1 MAQYYNIVTN
11 PSGTVTLEEIQRVC
25 SVEGQNVQFVVEDF
39 NNGLN
44 GSPQLLTYTTAAP
57 TSEQAVFGPQAINI
71 SGQLPTNHIDHRQN
85 VYIIETNEVSQ
96 SHNVIKNTVSAQL
109 IGENVVNV
117 ENRGSPKIPLNN
129 TLQGQSMQWVQMQ
142 ENNINFDT
150 VLKQNTSTPVK
161 TQVCGLVRNQTP
173 TNTQPHV
180 SLNLPTQRIQSEQP
194 GLIPVTKKS
203 PSRLYQNKNKQ
214 LVANATA
221 AAAAASAAA
230 AATTSNCP
238 QHTGNIA
245 NPQEDRLL
253 NTNLVNNRNINTTFR
268 PKMFVANRSDATKT
282 PGRQV
287 RNVIRQDTPLPR
299 NSVPLQMP
307 KNQNSRKL
315 AEEAYLTEREKVA
328 KFKELQKSPMAVL
341 PQFQRQILQQN
352 LPQRQQQMGANV
364 THHQRQQMSAT
375 NQQRRQQISNNP
387 APNLQSPPN
396 AGQQRQ
402 QQMTLTPLQQ
412 AQLQR
417 QPMMMTPHQKQ
428 QHQLQPSPVQQQME
442 VDSQE
447 FNSQE
452 PAKTSQQQQ
461 QQSCGSQTESDS
473 ASSPSL
479 TFVQKPIDNP
489 QTCIV
494 QRQINGNTAKMLVV
508 LPNGE
513 QRLITF
519 DIPNEECTVHDLL
532 EQVTYTANIP
542 FGPDTNVSLVTDQTF
557 QINFVVEAGPGT
569 FLGSGEGSEQS
580 DSNLSLDKLGTSPG
594 GSSPVFSPSEEN
606 SNSSLTQ
613 HEEPKYVDGKLA
625 VCQHCGISSIDFNRC
640 QRCKTKLPDDVKN
653 IPMTIALEV
662 KKENMLAID
671 VRTFYKKS
679 NEQNRPLKIDRDGSV
694 PSKRGRG
701 RGRPAPK
708 ARLIKEPECLT
719 ISSDEDDQGEGKIK
733 KSLGSSHPMSAIP
746 GHTRNQIEIEMI
758 SEKEPVITNNSVSS
772 MIGYDIG
779 QEEGIKGGGREYDAH
794 NMADGSI
801 QAPQTSLICRTV
813 RIGSYKYI
821 PQERVIISQ
830 SGVRLG
836 VPLLEDNTNF
846 VPLEV
851 KLKDIVKVLIHF
863 GKAMPVLFFYTTTS
877 AGGMIR
883 ELLGMQDPKGPYY
896 DPAGKDHTLKRITL
910 LPEKISDEA
919 KIILKTLFPSNQ
931 LLEELSSKE
940 ANDILVKASPKDSW
954 QVQSM
959 MKKSGQT
966 TSAAQNTT
974 NGGIQTIMVYPPPP
988 AKGGIAINTEDYA
1001 CLGEDQ
1007 FLNDVII
1014 DFYLRYLT
1022 LEVLSEE
1029 DQNRTHVFSSYFYK
1043 RLTSP
1048 HAPAADTGVPL
1059 SPAAKRHARVQKWT
1073 KNVNIFEKDFIVIP
1087 INEHAHWFLAII
1099 CFPGFVGKVPII
1111 SSVSKEC
1118 ENKKKTQKSKKAKE
1132 LKLQAVTIGNT
1143 TITPVTAT
1151 ITLDP
1156 GDEGS
1161 ERDEAEGDDDE
1172 MEMESDDEDETE
1184 DGETETK
1191 PPQKPREPTPV
1202 QNEIVKL
1209 PCILIFDS
1217 LAGASRSRVVA
1228 TLRDYLSCEYLAK
1241 MGTEQVFSKDTIKGA
1256 SPKVPQQSNFTDCG
1270 VYVLQYVESFFSNPI
1285 KNYTLPIKTL
1295 KQWFEEIIVTRKREE
1310 LSKLLVRLMNATKGE
1325 RNIMLPVLTFPTAE
1339 GRLLPKSENN
1349 LDIKTLKSE
1358 ADSKKKTTSEIENRN
1373 NSSTSIG
1380 PEENTEKMGEA
1391 LNRNTNQ
1398 ILAHSPPSSLSSN
1411 ENSQTDM
1418 TTDGK
1423 APTKSSAL
1431 TYMKL
1436 KRIIKSTRIPESQDD
1451 KQTTKKHKGDSFETC
1466 K

>member
-44 GSPQLLTYTTAAP
+44 GSPQVLTYTTAAP
-57 TSEQAVFGPQAINI
+57 TSEQAVFGSQAINI
-71 SGQLPTNHIDHRQN
+71 SGQLPPNHVDHRQN
-85 VYIIETNEVSQ
+85 VYIIETNEISQ
-96 SHNVIKNTVSAQL
+96 SHNVIKNTVGAQL

-117 ENRGSPKIPLNN
+117 ENRGSSKISLNN
-129 TLQGQSMQWVQMQ
+129 TLQTQNMQWVQMQ

-150 VLKQNTSTPVK
+150 VLKQNTLTPAK
-161 TQVCGLVRNQTP
+161 NQVCGLIRNQTP

-180 SLNLPTQRIQSEQP
+180 SLNLPTQRIQSGQP
-194 GLIPVTKKS
+194 GLIPVAKKT

-214 LVANATA
+214 SMANATA
-221 AAAAASAAA
+221 AAVAASAAA
-230 AATTSNCP
+230 AAITSNCP
-238 QHTGNIA
+238 QHIGNIA

-253 NTNLVNNRNINTTFR
+253 NTNL
-268 PKMFVANRSDATKT
+268 
-282 PGRQV
+282 
-287 RNVIRQDTPLPR
+287 
-299 NSVPLQMP
+299 
-307 KNQNSRKL
+307 
-315 AEEAYLTEREKVA
+315 
-328 KFKELQKSPMAVL
+328 
-341 PQFQRQILQQN
+341 N
-352 LPQRQQQMGANV
+352 LPQRQQQIGTNM
-364 THHQRQQMSAT
+364 THHQRQQMSTT
-375 NQQRRQQISNNP
+375 NQQRRQQISNSP
-387 APNLQSPPN
+387 SLSLQSPPN

-428 QHQLQPSPVQQQME
+428 QHQVQPSLVQQPME
-442 VDSQE
+442 VDSSE
-447 FNSQE
+447 LSSQE
-452 PAKTSQQQQ
+452 SAKTSQQHQQQ
-461 QQSCGSQTESDS
+461 QQSCGSQTDSES
-473 ASSPSL
+473 ASSPNL
-479 TFVQKPIDNP
+479 TFIQKPIDNP

-519 DIPNEECTVHDLL
+519 DIPNEECTVQDLL
-532 EQVTYTANIP
+532 DQVTYTANIP
-542 FGPDTNVSLVTDQTF
+542 FGADTNVSLVQDQTF
-557 QINFVVEAGPGT
+557 QINFVVEAGQGT
-569 FLGSGEGSEQS
+569 FSGSGEGSEQS

-708 ARLIKEPECLT
+708 ARFIKEPECLT
-719 ISSDEDDQGEGKIK
+719 ISSDEDDQGEGKTK
-733 KSLGSSHPMSAIP
+733 KSLGINHPMSANP
-746 GHTRNQIEIEMI
+746 GHTCNQIEIEMI
-758 SEKEPVITNNSVSS
+758 SEKEPVITNNEND
-772 MIGYDIG
+772 IGY
-779 QEEGIKGGGREYDAH
+779 EEGIKGGGREYDSQ

-910 LPEKISDEA
+910 LPEKISEEA

-940 ANDILVKASPKDSW
+940 ANDILVRASPKDSW

-959 MKKSGQT
+959 MKKPGQT

-1111 SSVSKEC
+1111 SSVPKEC

-1172 MEMESDDEDETE
+1172 MEMDSDDEDETE
-1184 DGETETK
+1184 DGETDTK
-1191 PPQKPREPTPV
+1191 PPQKLREPTPV

-1310 LSKLLVRLMNATKGE
+1310 LSKLLVRLMNATKGD

-1339 GRLLPKSENN
+1339 GRLLPKPENN
-1349 LDIKTLKSE
+1349 VDIKTLKSE

-1373 NSSTSIG
+1373 NSSASMG

-1411 ENSQTDM
+1411 ENNQTDM

-1431 TYMKL
+1431 TYMKM
-1436 KRIIKSTRIPESQDD
+1436 KRIVRQTRILESQDD
-1451 KQTTKKHKGDSFETC
+1451 KQTAKKHKGDSFETC